1 MDTIDLVLKTLKE
14 NGALRMRTLAW
25 MIKVNPDARFIKLLW
40 DMRRAGLLKSRS
52 VNDPANMQFY
62 ELWEVA

>member
-1 MDTIDLVLKTLKE
+1 MDTIDRVLETLRSY
-14 NGALRMRTLAW
+14 GPLRMRTLAW
-25 MIKVNPDARFIKLLW
+25 LINELPNTRFIKLLW
-40 DMRRAGLLKSRS
+40 DMRKAGLLKSRS

>member
-1 MDTIDLVLKTLKE
+1 MDTMNLVLETLRSY
-14 NGALRMRTLAW
+14 GPLRMRTLAW
-25 MIKVNPDARFIKLLW
+25 LINELPNSRFIKLLW
-40 DMRRAGLLKSRS
+40 DMRKAGLLKSHS

>member
-1 MDTIDLVLKTLKE
+1 MDTIDRVLETLHRY
-14 NGALRMRTLAW
+14 GALRMRTIAW
-25 MIKVNPDARFIKLLW
+25 LIDEMPDARFIKLLW
-40 DMRRAGLLKSRS
+40 DMRKAGLLKSRS